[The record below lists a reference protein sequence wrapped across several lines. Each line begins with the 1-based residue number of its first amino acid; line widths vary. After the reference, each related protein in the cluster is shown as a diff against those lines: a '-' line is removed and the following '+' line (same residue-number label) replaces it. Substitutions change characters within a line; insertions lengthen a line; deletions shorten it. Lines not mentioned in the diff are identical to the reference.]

1 MSMAISLNSM
11 MTPSAFVE
19 SVDAVAVKITVYT
32 FYIYFV
38 LWGIF
43 FMKDEIMKI
52 FIKTLKNI

>member
-19 SVDAVAVKITVYT
+19 LVDAVAVKITVYT

>member
-1 MSMAISLNSM
+1 MAISLNSM

>member
-1 MSMAISLNSM
+1 
-11 MTPSAFVE
+11 MTPSVFVD

-43 FMKDEIMKI
+43 YEIMKI
-52 FIKTLKNI
+52 FIKTPKNI

>member
-1 MSMAISLNSM
+1 MSMATSLNNT

-19 SVDAVAVKITVYT
+19 LVDAVAVKITVYT

-43 FMKDEIMKI
+43 FMKDEIIQI